1 MIKSANLT
9 VLCYIIDDKSNSNKN
24 QNKIEAGIK

>member
-9 VLCYIIDDKSNSNKN
+9 VLRYIIDDKSNSNKN